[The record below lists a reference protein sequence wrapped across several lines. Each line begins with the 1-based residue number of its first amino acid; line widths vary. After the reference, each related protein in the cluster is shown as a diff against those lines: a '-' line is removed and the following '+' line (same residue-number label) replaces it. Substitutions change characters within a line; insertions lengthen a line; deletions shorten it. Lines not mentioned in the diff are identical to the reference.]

1 MTHNTSSVKLI
12 PLGGSGNVTNNM
24 YVYETDKDILIVDC
38 GIGFPEELIP
48 GIDITI
54 PDITYLRDKLDKIKG
69 IVISHAHEDHIGGL
83 PFIWP
88 QLGNEIP
95 IYASRLTAG
104 FIQEK
109 MAEFNLP
116 TDMIQVVK
124 DRQPIKV
131 GDFEF
136 KFIPVTHSVPD
147 TKHIIIK
154 TPVGTIYHGS
164 DFKFDWTPVG
174 QQLPD
179 IQSITKVGAEG
190 VRLLLSDCLRSE
202 RDGYSPSE
210 ATVEDS
216 LEREFRSVRG
226 RVVVTTMSSNISR
239 IDQIIKVAKRN
250 HRYVALV
257 GRSIERNVKVA
268 QRLGFIN
275 LPKDVL
281 LDKRKIKHFKPNQI
295 CLIVAGSQGQMGSS
309 LTRIAQGDHDFI
321 LEPGDKV
328 IFSSDP
334 IPGNENNV
342 YRIIDLL
349 SRSGIE
355 VSYSDILDGLHV
367 SGHASSRELMMLMAM
382 VKADYVMPIGGT
394 YRHMIQ
400 YAKLARQMGYSDD
413 KIILNESQI
422 LELRSDGTIIPLET
436 LDIKTVYVEGDETI
450 DSDKHL
456 ADRKLMFQE
465 GVVVVLVNLEN
476 HRTKVDFDLL
486 PKGILKQIDRS
497 QLDKL
502 KQELKQSL
510 SSDDLQRDRL
520 YLKDKVAKTLNS
532 LFVHRL
538 QLNPLIIP
546 IIIDNQ

>member
-1 MTHNTSSVKLI
+1 MNSTTSVKLI

-24 YVYETDKDILIVDC
+24 YVYETANDILIVDC
-38 GIGFPEELIP
+38 GIGFPDELIP

-54 PDITYLRDKLDKIKG
+54 PDITYLRDKLNKIRA
-69 IVISHAHEDHIGGL
+69 IVVSHAHEDHIGGI

-88 QLGNEIP
+88 QLGQNLP

-104 FIQEK
+104 FIREK

-116 TDMIQVVK
+116 VNTIQVVK
-124 DRQPIKV
+124 DRQPVRV

-136 KFIPVTHSVPD
+136 KLIPVTHSVPD

-154 TPVGTIYHGS
+154 TPVGNIYHGS

-202 RDGYSPSE
+202 REGYSPSE
-210 ATVEDS
+210 SSVEDS
-216 LEREFRSVRG
+216 LERGFRSVSG

-239 IDQIIKVAKRN
+239 IEQIIKVAQRN
-250 HRYVALV
+250 HRFVAFV
-257 GRSIERNVKVA
+257 GRSIERNMKVA
-268 QRLGFIN
+268 QRLGFVSI
-275 LPKDVL
+275 PQDIIV
-281 LDKRKIKHFKPNQI
+281 DKRKVKHLPPKQV
-295 CLIVAGSQGQMGSS
+295 CLVVAGSQGQMGSS
-309 LTRIAQGDHDFI
+309 LTRIAQGDHDLQ

-422 LELRSDGTIIPLET
+422 LEIRSDGSIVPLKT

-456 ADRKLMFQE
+456 ADRRLMFQE
-465 GVVVVLVNLEN
+465 GVVVVLVNLEAN
-476 HRTKVDFDLL
+476 RSRVDFDLL
-486 PKGILKQIDRS
+486 PKGILKQLDR
-497 QLDKL
+497 DKL
-502 KQELKQSL
+502 EQVKQELRRSL
-510 SSDDLQRDRL
+510 KAEDLQRDRL

-538 QLNPLIIP
+538 SLNPLIIP